1 MKQAE
6 EQKTRSLRM
15 LYMLQQKIKQ
25 LQKHHKQSRSGN
37 AQPEKQVFLLTLSYF
52 LFFGLSPLSEKGY
65 CNITSVSMSVGKRVS
80 SKMAHRIFLKLL
92 MKLVCFKSKKLM
104 ELYFLRK
111 KSHFRDNAQKHP
123 KRGFFEFCKKIV
135 H

>member
-15 LYMLQQKIKQ
+15 LYMLQQKINQ

-52 LFFGLSPLSEKGY
+52 FIFWTLAFKRKG
-65 CNITSVSMSVGKRVS
+65 V
-80 SKMAHRIFLKLL
+80 L
-92 MKLVCFKSKKLM
+92 
-104 ELYFLRK
+104 
-111 KSHFRDNAQKHP
+111 
-123 KRGFFEFCKKIV
+123 
-135 H
+135 